1 MKHLAWIAALG
12 LAACASE
19 PKPDVVP
26 ASAGL
31 GTTAA
36 PDPTPLASYDIPSGR
51 CGMILWTKDSGRVAP
66 IFRSIDTVQASMI
79 IEGETVPLLLASQD
93 GDLRFGM
100 RAQQVF
106 TPTDPEKHSTVVE
119 TKLEW
124 GQAFPGGI
132 YINRGSLKLTATDG
146 WQRILPVAGIAGC
159 KA

>member
-1 MKHLAWIAALG
+1 MKQLAWIVVLG
-12 LAACASE
+12 LVACASE
-19 PKPDVVP
+19 PKPEAAP
-26 ASAGL
+26 ASARL
-31 GTTAA
+31 GKTSA
-36 PDPTPLASYDIPSGR
+36 PDPTPLANYDIPSGR
-51 CGMILWTKDSGRVAP
+51 CGMILWTKDSGRVTP

-79 IEGETVPLLLASQD
+79 IEGDTVPLLLASQD
-93 GDLRFGM
+93 GDLRYGM

-106 TPTDPEKHSTVVE
+106 TPADPEKHSTVVE

-132 YINRGSLKLTATDG
+132 YINRGSLKLTAPDG